1 MHTPIGL
8 VGASGYAGIEL
19 TRLLSSHPEVELRF
33 LASDRWQGE
42 AVSRRLGEHP
52 GYSGLRY
59 SPLALTLELSAG
71 CAAVLLATPA
81 ESSLEL
87 VPELLS
93 RGIKV
98 VDLSGAFRL
107 KDASLYPRFYGF
119 EHSHPELLRDAVY
132 GLPELGRDRLRG
144 AALVGNPGCFPTAA
158 SLLFAPLLSAGIL
171 EESEESE
178 ERSVIVDAASGVTGA
193 GRKGTEE
200 LSFAEVADDFRA
212 YKVQRHQ
219 HAPEMAQVLRDAAGK
234 EVHVTFTPHLL
245 PVRRGILAT
254 GYARLKPGVD
264 PGAAMRALL
273 HKYAHEPFVSVV
285 DSPEDVTLKAVC
297 GTNRCSLSVSCVDGQ
312 LVGVSAIDNLLKGA
326 AGQAV
331 QNLNLVM
338 GWGES
343 VSLTSLRG
351 HYP

>member
-42 AVSRRLGEHP
+42 AVSRRLGDHL

-59 SPLALTLELSAG
+59 SPLALALELSPG

-98 VDLSGAFRL
+98 IDLSGAFRL
-107 KDASLYPRFYGF
+107 RDASLYSRFYGF
-119 EHSHPELLRDAVY
+119 EHSHPELLREAVY

-144 AALVGNPGCFPTAA
+144 APLVANPGCFPTAA
-158 SLLFAPLLSAGIL
+158 SLLFAPLLSAGLL
-171 EESEESE
+171 EES
-178 ERSVIVDAASGVTGA
+178 RVIVDAASGVTGA

-200 LSFAEVADDFRA
+200 LSFAEVAEDFRA
-212 YKVQRHQ
+212 YKVQRHP
-219 HAPEMAQVLRDAAGK
+219 HTPEMAQCLKDASGQEVL
-234 EVHVTFTPHLL
+234 VTFTPHLL

-254 GYARLKPGVD
+254 GYARLKPGVG
-264 PGAAMRALL
+264 PGAPMEVLV

-285 DSPEDVTLKAVC
+285 DSPEEVSLKAVC
-297 GTNRCSLSVSCVDGQ
+297 GTNCCSLSVSCVDGQ
-312 LVGVSAIDNLLKGA
+312 LVGVCAIDNLLKGA
-326 AGQAV
+326 AGQAM

-338 GWGES
+338 GWDES
-343 VSLTSLRG
+343 TSLTGLRG
-351 HYP
+351 HHP